1 MKLYEY
7 YIAYPYALLL
17 ILLIPVMLIWHKSRN
32 KNSSSSMLFS
42 RFDLIANTPKSL
54 KEKLVTAPL
63 ILRCL
68 VVLLISIALAR
79 PQSFRSDENIYTEG
93 IDIAMALDI
102 SGSMLA
108 ADFKPNRIEA
118 AKDLTKQF
126 IEGRRND
133 RIGLVVFSK
142 EAFTQCPLTVD
153 YHVLTDLL
161 MDVSNGMIEDGTA
174 IGNALA
180 NSINRL
186 KDSKV
191 KSKVII
197 LLTDG
202 VNNAGEIDPQ
212 TASELAKTYGIRVYT
227 IGIGTM
233 GEAPYPVQTPFGI
246 SYQKMKVEIDEALLN
261 KIADETGG
269 KYYRATSNTRLS
281 EIYKEIDGLERTKI
295 ESTTYKSKKELFY
308 PWAMAAAILLL
319 LELLFSQF
327 YLRKL
332 P

>member
-1 MKLYEY
+1 MKFFDY

-17 ILLIPVMLIWHKSRN
+17 LLLIPVMIFWRMKRN
-32 KNSSSSMLFS
+32 KTSSSSMLFS
-42 RFDLIANTPKSL
+42 RFDLISHTPKSL
-54 KEKLVTAPL
+54 KERLVNFPL
-63 ILRCL
+63 VLRCL
-68 VVLLISIALAR
+68 VVLLVTIALSR
-79 PQSFRSDENIYTEG
+79 PQSFRSHENIYTEG
-93 IDIAMALDI
+93 IDIALALDI

-126 IEGRRND
+126 IAGRNTD
-133 RIGLVVFSK
+133 RIGLVIFSK

-161 MDVSNGMIEDGTA
+161 MDVNNGMIEDGTA

-233 GEAPYPVQTPFGI
+233 GEALYPVQTPFGI
-246 SYQKMKVEIDEALLN
+246 SYQRMRVEIDELLLR

-269 KYYRATSNTRLS
+269 KYFRATNNTRLG
-281 EIYKEIDGLERTKI
+281 EIYKEIDGLEKTKI
-295 ESTTYKSKKELFY
+295 ESTTYISKKELFY
-308 PWAMAAAILLL
+308 PWVMGAAILLF
-319 LELLFSQF
+319 LEILFSQI